1 MKIEFTDTDPAIRFL
16 KGVLTVDQ
24 FNEFL
29 RLAEQPEL
37 KLPAPEDLP
46 IVLTGL
52 SGRIGNLLRREGL
65 TTTGKLARYEADIAW
80 KRGRTIERVLAL
92 EPNIGK
98 LSVKELEE
106 HLRKQGITFEMLNE
120 IRFRA

>member
-1 MKIEFTDTDPAIRFL
+1 MKIDFVDTDPAIQFL

-29 RLAEQPEL
+29 QLADRPAL
-37 KLPAPEDLP
+37 TLPVSDDLP
-46 IVLTGL
+46 IDLTGL

-65 TTTGKLARYEADIAW
+65 TTAGKLARFRMDTAW
-80 KRGRTIERVLAL
+80 EKGLTVERVLSL
-92 EPNIGK
+92 HPNIGK

-106 HLRKQGITFEMLNE
+106 HLRMQGISFEILNK
-120 IRFRA
+120 IRFRS